1 MDVMELRMVPRWV
14 QLAGAAANRFFT
26 AGFLPP
32 EFREAMR
39 LDWSERD
46 QRWFDRWLR
55 VLRRLSRAQP
65 RWLRYLPIRL
75 QLAEMRLRVR
85 RGWSLP

>member
-1 MDVMELRMVPRWV
+1 MELRMVPRWM

-26 AGFLPP
+26 TGFLPP

-39 LDWSERD
+39 LAWSERD
-46 QRWFDRWLR
+46 QRRFDRWLR
-55 VLRRLSRAQP
+55 VVGALSRAQP

-85 RGWSLP
+85 RGWWLT